1 MKEISIISLF
11 ISLVISLIAIS
22 KLINLFKKIEEL
34 KNENLELR
42 AKLDKAEADKA
53 ENIIDIVPG
62 YKLLLSNWPLFST
75 SPKSSEKKNL
85 K

>member
-62 YKLLLSNWPLFST
+62 YKLLHYLVQAQT
-75 SPKSSEKKNL
+75 VQKKKNL